1 MTVRAMQAPF
11 VSIEQRSEGGS
22 WNPVEVELFF
32 AVWAGKP

>member
-1 MTVRAMQAPF
+1 MTVGAMKAPF
-11 VSIEQRSEGGS
+11 VSIAQGSEGGS